1 MPTRHTLLVAD
12 QLAGGESV
20 LVCNGDDLVVDLGIQ
35 HVGHKASADAL
46 DLVGAGNTLA
56 QHGRGGRLDGDDL
69 DVGVL
74 AP

>member
-1 MPTRHTLLVAD
+1 MAD

-20 LVCNGDDLVVDLGIQ
+20 LVGNGDDLVVDPGVQ

-56 QHGRGGRLDGDDL
+56 QHRRGG
-69 DVGVL
+69 VL
-74 AP
+74 TATTLTLGFWLLR